1 MAEQDN
7 CVHTP
12 GAFRKRASDEC
23 PQSTTTKKRV
33 VLEDI
38 TNSPNNELIQNSD
51 RESQKPKRG
60 IRRTGGC
67 SSIMYQHL
75 HSLEMEEKRRAR
87 PDYMEKVQ
95 NDVTPNMREILVDW
109 LVEVAE
115 EYKLVSDT
123 LFLCISYID
132 RFLSS
137 HALRRDKLQLLGV
150 SCMLIASKFE
160 EISPPHAEDFCYIT
174 DNHYTAEEAS
184 FYSFSFL
191 CFVLHIKLL
200 CFSIFIWNQRKL
212 GSFMRAS
219 EEESKSLSMQFE
231 ALSWYLAELSL
242 LDYGCLRFLPSMIAA
257 SSIFLARFILEPN
270 KHPWSLALQRYSGYK
285 PSDLKECVLLIHSRH
300 LNRRGNSS
308 LRAIRQKY
316 LQPMFKCVAAH
327 VSLPEIPKHYFEA
340 RKE

>member
-1 MAEQDN
+1 M
-7 CVHTP
+7 HTP

-174 DNHYTAEEAS
+174 DNHYTAEEVVNMERDVLKILNFEKVAPTTKV
-184 FYSFSFL
+184 FL
-191 CFVLHIKLL
+191 
-200 CFSIFIWNQRKL
+200 R
-212 GSFMRAS
+212 SFMRAS

-242 LDYGCLRFLPSMIAA
+242 LDYGCLRFFPSMIAA

>member
-75 HSLEMEEKRRAR
+75 HALEMEEKRRAR

-174 DNHYTAEEAS
+174 DNHYTAEE
-184 FYSFSFL
+184 
-191 CFVLHIKLL
+191 
-200 CFSIFIWNQRKL
+200 
-212 GSFMRAS
+212 
-219 EEESKSLSMQFE
+219 SLSMQFE

-242 LDYGCLRFLPSMIAA
+242 LDYGCLQFLPSMIAA
-257 SSIFLARFILEPN
+257 SSIFLARFTLEPN

-285 PSDLKECVLLIHSRH
+285 PSELKECVLLIHSRQ

-327 VSLPEIPKHYFEA
+327 VSLPEIPKHCFEA
-340 RKE
+340 IKE

>member
-1 MAEQDN
+1 
-7 CVHTP
+7 
-12 GAFRKRASDEC
+12 
-23 PQSTTTKKRV
+23 
-33 VLEDI
+33 
-38 TNSPNNELIQNSD
+38 
-51 RESQKPKRG
+51 
-60 IRRTGGC
+60 
-67 SSIMYQHL
+67 
-75 HSLEMEEKRRAR
+75 MEEKRRAR

-174 DNHYTAEEAS
+174 DNHYTAEEVVNMERDVLKILNFEKVAPTTKV
-184 FYSFSFL
+184 FL
-191 CFVLHIKLL
+191 
-200 CFSIFIWNQRKL
+200 R
-212 GSFMRAS
+212 SFMRAS

-242 LDYGCLRFLPSMIAA
+242 LDYGCLRFFPSMIAA

>member
-23 PQSTTTKKRV
+23 PQSTPTKKRV

-174 DNHYTAEEAS
+174 DNHYTAEEVVNMERDVLK
-184 FYSFSFL
+184 FL
-191 CFVLHIKLL
+191 NFEKVAPTTKVFL
-200 CFSIFIWNQRKL
+200 R
-212 GSFMRAS
+212 SFMRAS

-257 SSIFLARFILEPN
+257 SSIFLARFTLEPN

-285 PSDLKECVLLIHSRH
+285 PSELKECVLLIHSRQ

-327 VSLPEIPKHYFEA
+327 VSLPEIPKHCFEA
-340 RKE
+340 IKE

>member
-1 MAEQDN
+1 M
-7 CVHTP
+7 HTP

-174 DNHYTAEEAS
+174 DNHYTAEEVVNMERDVLKILNFEKVAPTTKV
-184 FYSFSFL
+184 FL
-191 CFVLHIKLL
+191 
-200 CFSIFIWNQRKL
+200 R
-212 GSFMRAS
+212 SFMRAS

>member
-12 GAFRKRASDEC
+12 GACRKRASDEC
-23 PQSTTTKKRV
+23 PQSTPTKKRV

-174 DNHYTAEEAS
+174 DNHYTAEEVVNMERDVLK
-184 FYSFSFL
+184 FL
-191 CFVLHIKLL
+191 NFEKVAPTTKVFL
-200 CFSIFIWNQRKL
+200 R
-212 GSFMRAS
+212 SFMRAS

-285 PSDLKECVLLIHSRH
+285 PSELKECVLLIHSRQ

-340 RKE
+340 IKE